1 MRVLRVVLVVLA
13 VLALIGVAANRYL
26 LGREAV
32 PERSSYVLDLAE
44 VRALAASLEGPRPSR
59 VRSALVATATLPRAG
74 VFAGESFDSHVMSHQ
89 VFQLVFP
96 GATGLVD
103 AGFDPVMHAQMGEG
117 DFHAEAYAAVQ
128 DALVRADW
136 IVVTHEHGDHIQGLA
151 RHPEPAQ
158 VAERVRWNRAQADN
172 VARFDEVEMPAA
184 LRDATVLEFERYHAL
199 APGVVLIEAAGH
211 TPGSQIVY
219 VALEGGEELLLIGD
233 VAWHMDAI
241 RQLHYRPRLVT
252 DFFLGEDRAAVMAQ
266 FRTLHEIDA
275 AGEVTVVS
283 SHDGEQR
290 AQLIEAGL
298 LGDGLE

>member
-1 MRVLRVVLVVLA
+1 MRIQRVVLVVLA
-13 VLALIGVAANRYL
+13 MLALIGVAANRYL

-44 VRALAASLEGPRPSR
+44 VRGLAAALPGPRPSR
-59 VRSALVATATLPRAG
+59 VRSALVATAALPGAA
-74 VFAGESFDSHVMSHQ
+74 VFAGESFAPHVMSHQ

-96 GATGLVD
+96 GGTGLVD
-103 AGFDPVMHAQMGEG
+103 AGFDRQMHAEMGEG
-117 DFHAEAYAAVQ
+117 AFHAEASAAVQ
-128 DALVRADW
+128 DALLRADW
-136 IVVTHEHGDHIQGLA
+136 IVVTHEHADHIQGLA
-151 RHPEPAQ
+151 RHPEPAR

-172 VARFDEVEMPAA
+172 TARFEEVEMPAA
-184 LRDATVLEFERYHAL
+184 LRGATVLEFERYHAL

-252 DFFLGEDRAAVMAQ
+252 DFFLGEDRAAVLAQ

-283 SHDGEQR
+283 SHDGDQR
-290 AQLIEAGL
+290 TRLIERGL
-298 LGDGLE
+298 LADGLE